1 MRYVLVWTLIRGS
14 ISPSEPLSEAE
25 NANAEASYAM
35 DNGATYRE
43 TMRESSP
50 PMTDVAHWKNG
61 GRCMEGLW

>member
-35 DNGATYRE
+35 DNGATYRKM
-43 TMRESSP
+43 MREPGS
-50 PMTDVAHWKNG
+50 PMTDVVHWKNG